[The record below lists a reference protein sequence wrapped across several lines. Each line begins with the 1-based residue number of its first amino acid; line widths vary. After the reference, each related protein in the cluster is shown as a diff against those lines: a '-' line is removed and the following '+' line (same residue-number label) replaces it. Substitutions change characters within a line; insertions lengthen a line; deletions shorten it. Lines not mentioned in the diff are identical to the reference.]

1 MISAIYVCG
10 GNPINRSASAALG
23 RSYTKFKRHKRKKQ
37 SKYGL
42 VAKKIAP
49 ELIGKLSRY
58 IGTKKIIVSY

>member
-1 MISAIYVCG
+1 MISAIYVYG
-10 GNPINRSASAALG
+10 GNPINRSASSVLG

-49 ELIGKLSRY
+49 ELIGKISRY
-58 IGTKKIIVSY
+58 VGIKK